1 MQVVIVD
8 DHPVNLD
15 ILKLTLELIDAQST
29 AFEDGQSALDY
40 LAQCEPVPS
49 LLIVDRMMPG
59 LDGLEVVRR
68 LRADP
73 RFDTMRIVMATASG
87 EQTDVEDGRKAGA
100 DDYLVKP
107 FTPDELLELLRAAP

>member
-1 MQVVIVD
+1 MRVVIVD

-15 ILKLTLELIDAQST
+15 VLQLTLELIDAESV

-59 LDGLEVVRR
+59 IDGLEVVRR
-68 LRADP
+68 VRADS
-73 RFDTMRIVMATASG
+73 RFDAMRIVMATASG
-87 EQTDVEDGRKAGA
+87 DAQDVADGLEAGA
-100 DDYLVKP
+100 NDYLVKP
-107 FTPDELLELLRAAP
+107 FTPDELLELLRRER

>member
-15 ILKLTLELIDAQST
+15 VLKLTLELIDAQST
-29 AFEDGQSALDY
+29 AFEDGLSALDY
-40 LAQCEPVPS
+40 LAACETVPS

-68 LRADP
+68 VRADP
-73 RFDTMRIVMATASG
+73 RFDAMRIVMATASG
-87 EQTDVEDGRKAGA
+87 DEKDVEEGRQAGA

-107 FTPDELLELLRAAP
+107 FTPDELLELLRGAD